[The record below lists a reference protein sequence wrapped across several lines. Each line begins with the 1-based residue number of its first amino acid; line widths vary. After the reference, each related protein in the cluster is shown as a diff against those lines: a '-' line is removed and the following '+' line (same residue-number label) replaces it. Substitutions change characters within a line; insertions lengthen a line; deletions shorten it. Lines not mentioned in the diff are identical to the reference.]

1 MWKWSRESLLILG
14 MVTILVGLELFSVQ
28 KFTLT
33 KDATVF
39 LAKQTNHPQL
49 AAAQTL
55 EELTGNHRVIQPLQV
70 NIWIWLARGV
80 TLAGLGILVRNI
92 GKN

>member
-14 MVTILVGLELFSVQ
+14 VVTILVGLELFSVQ
-28 KFTLT
+28 KVTLT

-55 EELTGNHRVIQPLQV
+55 EELTGSNQVIQPLQV
-70 NIWIWLARGV
+70 HVWIWLARGITFV
-80 TLAGLGILVRNI
+80 GLGIIIRNA